1 MNLTRR
7 GTLRAVWTFS
17 LLAWAYIVIDRWI
30 NPQLQ
35 KDALSAYFPISQDV
49 VGIVAFVAG
58 FVSFALWASSEK

>member
-1 MNLTRR
+1 MKFTRR

-17 LLAWAYIVIDRWI
+17 LLAWAYVVIDRWI

-35 KDALSAYFPISQDV
+35 KVALSPYFPVPQDV
-49 VGIVAFVAG
+49 LGIVAFVAG